1 MDDTM
6 PLNKTISSRILLGS
20 LTLLALVA
28 AFCYLNREESAAA
41 TQSTDDAYVGAD
53 MTLIAPQV
61 QGQISRVL
69 VKDNQPVTPGT
80 PLLEIDDRD
89 FSIALEQ
96 ARAGVAA
103 ASADIDNLQA
113 QLARQ
118 ASTREQARATLQAD
132 SASLRLAAADSVR
145 FRNLADDGSGS
156 LQAHQQ
162 ADAQLGI
169 QQANQQRDLAS
180 LHAADEQSKVLQA
193 ELDKAKAGLQRAH
206 AVQDAAALNLARTR
220 ITAPVAGVVTQR
232 EARAGALASIGKP
245 LMMLVPLQA
254 LYVEANFRETQLAGL
269 RIGQPVTLEVDALPG
284 TRLHGHIASIA
295 AASGASLSPL
305 PAHNATGNFTKIVQ
319 RLPVRI
325 ELDAGQA
332 QLTALRVGMSVRPE
346 VQVRS

>member
-1 MDDTM
+1 M
-6 PLNKTISSRILLGS
+6 PLNKTTSTRILLGS
-20 LTLLALVA
+20 LSLLALA
-28 AFCYLNREESAAA
+28 TAFCYLNREESAAA

-69 VKDNQPVTPGT
+69 VRDNQSVTPGT

-89 FSIALEQ
+89 FRIALEQ

-118 ASTREQARATLQAD
+118 ASAREQARATLQAD
-132 SASLRLAAADSVR
+132 SASLRLARANSVR
-145 FRNLADDGSGS
+145 FSNLAEDGSGS
-156 LQAHQQ
+156 QQ
-162 ADAQLGI
+162 AQQQAAAQLGI

-193 ELDKAKAGLQRAH
+193 ELDKAKAGLLRAR
-206 AVQDAAALNLARTR
+206 AVQDAAVLNLARTR
-220 ITAPVAGVVTQR
+220 IAAPVAGVVTQR
-232 EARAGALASIGKP
+232 EARTGALASIGKP

-269 RIGQPVTLEVDALPG
+269 RVGQPVTLEVDALPG

-346 VQVRS
+346 VQVHS